1 MNDQDLHDILEAISE
16 KSKYLQA
23 LEDLGNSLGMLK
35 DSLLKNGFSR
45 EEMLFL
51 SATYMNTMFQNK
63 QGG

>member
-16 KSKYLQA
+16 KIKYLQA
-23 LEDLGNSLGMLK
+23 MEDLGNSLGMLK

-63 QGG
+63 R